1 MLNNSNIKPIKI
13 ISTQKKDT
21 LEIRWNPNNIC
32 NFSCWYCFP
41 GSNEG
46 NHNSPNDLDLIIKN
60 FNHLLNQY
68 KNKLNKTNVDLKI
81 AGGEP
86 TLWKDLSLFLTEI
99 KKENNIYIT
108 LISNGSRTLRW
119 WKENGHLIDNLH
131 LSYHVKEANLNHTI
145 DVADFMYDIGK
156 KITVKVLMDP
166 TCWDQC
172 IMAIEYLKKN
182 SKNNFMIQVCEVLL
196 PTDLKIKDIKIVNND
211 LNYNKDQKKY
221 LSNGL
226 KRFPNISWLWKNRKL
241 IFSNKIRLYE
251 SIAFLRNG
259 KKLKAK
265 SETYINR
272 SLNSFRGWECN
283 IGVES
288 VYVHWDGSLIGSCG
302 QKLYGLDH
310 SINILDK
317 DFINKF
323 NVELKPVICSIN
335 SCPCQPETH
344 ISKRCLA

>member
-211 LNYNKDQKKY
+211 LNYNKDQK
-221 LSNGL
+221 
-226 KRFPNISWLWKNRKL
+226 NI
-241 IFSNKIRLYE
+241 
-251 SIAFLRNG
+251 
-259 KKLKAK
+259 
-265 SETYINR
+265 
-272 SLNSFRGWECN
+272 
-283 IGVES
+283 
-288 VYVHWDGSLIGSCG
+288 
-302 QKLYGLDH
+302 
-310 SINILDK
+310 
-317 DFINKF
+317 
-323 NVELKPVICSIN
+323 
-335 SCPCQPETH
+335 
-344 ISKRCLA
+344 